1 MKKLYFA
8 TFALILISLRLSVA
22 QTAYVPNTRDSTITV
37 IDVPTNTIT
46 KIISNSITS
55 NTVSGVCVSLDGTK
69 VYITKND
76 NIDSIGKVI
85 VINTST
91 NSIFAIIPIGP
102 DLSGIAVSP
111 DGSKVYVASIKNR
124 TVTVISTADN
134 TVSAT
139 IPVGIRPGG
148 IYLTPDG
155 SKLYVVNN
163 FSNNVSV
170 INTSTNI
177 VATTIPVGNFPW
189 GICVSPDGS
198 KVYVSSHDS
207 IRVINTFTNAV
218 IAIIPVSDNPSFIT
232 ITPDGSKVYVCDVG
246 SNSVSVIQTA
256 TNSII
261 AKVPVGYWSY
271 GISVSPDGSK
281 VFVLNTNDSTIMVIN
296 PNSNTVSDTIE
307 IGGYPAALGNFI
319 SSYSQTVG
327 VLSEDIELDN
337 ISIFPNPTSG
347 QFTIALSVDKSEIIV
362 TDLFG
367 QLILKNTNDTKK
379 TNLQL
384 NKNGCF
390 IVNAKTKH
398 GMTKRLLFVNR

>member
-1 MKKLYFA
+1 MINLKGITLNEKKLYFA

-207 IRVINTFTNAV
+207 IRVINTITNAV

-246 SNSVSVIQTA
+246 SNSVS
-256 TNSII
+256 
-261 AKVPVGYWSY
+261 
-271 GISVSPDGSK
+271 
-281 VFVLNTNDSTIMVIN
+281 TNDSTIMVIN

-367 QLILKNTNDTKK
+367 QLILKTQTTQKK